1 MDVLVL
7 YLLNNID
14 FSLETVTVRLGSIL
28 SHPIPDPA
36 AVYTEAD
43 RVYVHPNFTDSPYI
57 DYDVAL
63 LHLSTPIVFSDMIQ
77 PICLPQQNEDI
88 DKLEVCVS
96 TGFGRIRDEG
106 RYRYPIF

>member
-1 MDVLVL
+1 MIVLN
-7 YLLNNID
+7 LLNNID
-14 FSLETVTVRLGSIL
+14 FSLGTLTVRLGSIL

-36 AVYTEAD
+36 AVYIETD
-43 RVYVHPNFTDSPYI
+43 RVYAHPNFTDSPYI

-63 LHLSTPIVFSDMIQ
+63 LRLSTSVVFSDTIQ